1 MKQDCLIIKILT
13 INMKKLKAPRLVT
26 VFIFTTITVIFWVF
40 MGLYNVITSTPP
52 INVDPELLKPINPI
66 LNQEALDRL
75 ENRIHFEEGQTIS
88 PFVFKESPPEL
99 PVEESPTIIEEDEE
113 ISPDAYFDIPISD

>member
-1 MKQDCLIIKILT
+1 
-13 INMKKLKAPRLVT
+13 MKKLKAPRLVT